1 MTGNNEIIYI
11 TISAGTYTLSNH
23 KKGLQLMDNLKPNA
37 WFCDNSLGFVNLGFK
52 VGSSLEVNLD
62 CFENLSEKSLFSKD
76 HNNISLYT
84 TIMYQYKEFSIQSR
98 VSKWRLKCWRL
109 KQFLFNY
116 SLK

>member
-1 MTGNNEIIYI
+1 MV
-11 TISAGTYTLSNH
+11 
-23 KKGLQLMDNLKPNA
+23 KKAHFFTKTCFSQSDMDNLKPNA

>member
-1 MTGNNEIIYI
+1 MLRCYAYKHIGSHLPMSQQVNFY
-11 TISAGTYTLSNH
+11 SLGQSQAKCMVLF
-23 KKGLQLMDNLKPNA
+23 
-37 WFCDNSLGFVNLGFK
+37 FCDNSLGFVNLGFK